1 MALFGFFKKDA
12 NSDTD
17 YLAIAQEHEQKGDYL
32 SAIVEYEKLIQ
43 SIYKNKEPKSY
54 RHITKKVVDCFIKI
68 GDYDKVLEY
77 WKLQY
82 DPTEYS
88 PKEMFELIKVL
99 EQGNRHDLIVR
110 VYDVAGNSLL
120 PNRIEYLIK
129 QKKIPEAN
137 ALLSELL
144 SKIPESNPSIKGL
157 WFTKA
162 KLSMSLRR
170 FEEANK
176 YLGKL
181 LEKDQHNLEARK
193 LKDFCMKQINMQ

>member
-1 MALFGFFKKDA
+1 
-12 NSDTD
+12 
-17 YLAIAQEHEQKGDYL
+17 
-32 SAIVEYEKLIQ
+32 
-43 SIYKNKEPKSY
+43 
-54 RHITKKVVDCFIKI
+54 
-68 GDYDKVLEY
+68 
-77 WKLQY
+77 
-82 DPTEYS
+82 
-88 PKEMFELIKVL
+88 MFELIKVL